1 MGDIIEH
8 KCFKCGGA
16 LKFDVTSQKVKCPYC
31 DAEYEA
37 ADLMADEESKVE
49 LKDDINI
56 SADAG
61 KEWDSNEQ
69 DSLTVYCCESCGGE
83 VYSDE
88 NTSATMCPYCGN
100 AVILKGRLSGTLKP
114 DLVVPFKRTNKDAI
128 DALKEKCKG
137 NILVPKGFINE
148 NELKEIKGLYEREEG
163 IERE

>member
-69 DSLTVYCCESCGGE
+69 DSLTV
-83 VYSDE
+83 
-88 NTSATMCPYCGN
+88 
-100 AVILKGRLSGTLKP
+100 L
-114 DLVVPFKRTNKDAI
+114 
-128 DALKEKCKG
+128 
-137 NILVPKGFINE
+137 
-148 NELKEIKGLYEREEG
+148 
-163 IERE
+163 